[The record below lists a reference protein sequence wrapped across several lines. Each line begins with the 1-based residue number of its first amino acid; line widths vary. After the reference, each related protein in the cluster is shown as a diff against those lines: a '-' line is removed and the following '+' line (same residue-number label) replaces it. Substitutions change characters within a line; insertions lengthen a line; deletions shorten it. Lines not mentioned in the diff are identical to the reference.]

1 MSRCVSLELFL
12 LRLTM
17 RCEHTQSHQCPRL
30 PVQDDDS
37 YASGSSDEERRLA
50 KPVFVTKGD
59 RETVMEKEKAELEE
73 AQLKEDE
80 QKRKESRQVCSQTHM
95 QDM

>member
-1 MSRCVSLELFL
+1 M
-12 LRLTM
+12 
-17 RCEHTQSHQCPRL
+17 
-30 PVQDDDS
+30 QDAES

-59 RETVMEKEKAELEE
+59 RETVLEKEKAELEE

-80 QKRKESRQVCSQTHM
+80 QKRKESRQVRSDCDDSRLYFSTVQWPEGEITADHFF
-95 QDM
+95 